1 MSENE
6 KALLRLTQELV
17 RCESI
22 TPDDAGCLDIITRE
36 LADLSFDINNFS
48 SNDVSNLWA
57 THGSESPIF
66 VFAGHTDVVPPGPIN
81 DWQYPPF
88 NPTLENGYLYGR
100 GTADMKGSLAA
111 MIIAAKTYLANNP
124 NHKGTLAF
132 LLTSDEEGPA
142 IDGTRHVIE
151 ELKAMGTVLDY
162 CLVGEPSSNNQLGD
176 TVRIGRRGSLNAK
189 ITIIGNQGHVAYP
202 HLAKNPIH
210 EFAPALARLT
220 NLEIDKGNKHFP
232 PTSLQISNI
241 SAGTGAQN
249 VIPGSL
255 SVDLNI
261 RFNTEQ
267 SERSIKTLIT
277 SVLEETGQDFEIKW
291 QLSGNPFITKQGK
304 LRTAVKLAIKTITG
318 LTPEESTSGGTSDG
332 RFIAPTGC
340 EVVEL
345 GPKNRTIHKVN
356 EHIAVS
362 ELMPLS
368 EIYCHLLGEILGSP
382 DG

>member
-1 MSENE
+1 MTENE
-6 KALLRLTQELV
+6 KEILKLTEDLV
-17 RCESI
+17 KCKSI
-22 TPDDAGCLDIITRE
+22 TPDDAGCLEIIGRE
-36 LADLSFDINNFS
+36 LAELGFDIHDLSSNN
-48 SNDVSNLWA
+48 VSNLWA

-66 VFAGHTDVVPPGPIN
+66 VFAGHTDVVPPGPIEN
-81 DWQYPPF
+81 WQHPPF

-111 MIIAAKTYLANNP
+111 MITAARSYLTKNT
-124 NHKGTLAF
+124 NHRGTLAF

-142 IDGTRHVIE
+142 IHGTRHVIKK
-151 ELKAMGTVLDY
+151 LQDRGTVLDY
-162 CLVGEPSSNNQLGD
+162 CLVGEPSSTDQLGD

-189 ITIIGNQGHVAYP
+189 ITILGSQGHVAYP
-202 HLAKNPIH
+202 QLARNPIH
-210 EFAPALARLT
+210 EFSPALAKLT
-220 NLEIDKGNKHFP
+220 NLQIDKGNKHFP

-255 SVDLNI
+255 SVDLNV

-267 SERSIKTLIT
+267 SETSIKELIT
-277 SVLEETGQDFEIKW
+277 SVLRETEQEFEIKW
-291 QLSGNPFITKQGK
+291 QLSGNPFITKQGQ
-304 LRTAVKLAIKTITG
+304 LRSAVKKAIKAVTG

-356 EHIAVS
+356 EQIAVS
-362 ELMPLS
+362 ELLPLS
-368 EIYCHLLGEILGSP
+368 EIYCHILGEILGSP
-382 DG
+382 NG